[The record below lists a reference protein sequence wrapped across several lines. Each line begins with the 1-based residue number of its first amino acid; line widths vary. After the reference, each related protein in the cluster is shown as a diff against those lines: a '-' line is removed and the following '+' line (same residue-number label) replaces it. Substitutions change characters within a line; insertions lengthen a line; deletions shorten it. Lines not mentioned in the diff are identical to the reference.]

1 MQANMHEAR
10 KADEQQYRLRSSDE
24 DFQRHVLER
33 QCKVVALRRSLT
45 SFRDL
50 RGGKVS
56 GRVVLLC
63 YLEIFV
69 LVLNDKIPHKFAE
82 LSPIERFRCVVT
94 RDTM

>member
-1 MQANMHEAR
+1 
-10 KADEQQYRLRSSDE
+10 
-24 DFQRHVLER
+24 
-33 QCKVVALRRSLT
+33 LT

-56 GRVVLLC
+56 GGVVLLC

-82 LSPIERFRCVVT
+82 LSSIERFRCVVT